1 MKNVMK
7 RMAPVLLVLLI
18 LGNSVLIPDSARAE
32 ATDIVITEVMASNG
46 TWSGGHAYDWVELYN
61 RGKDTADLSG
71 WYLSDSRKKP
81 DKWAFPE
88 GTRLKPGSYLLV
100 YCSGKTE
107 EAQRP
112 RDLIFYST
120 FKLSAKG
127 DQVVLTDRNGLQV
140 DILLRHRQ
148 DPSRNGQDLSHGPHG
163 FGKGAADPVEGRQ
176 KQIPEVLAA
185 EGPLGEPV
193 GHQLLH
199 DPVRVGQRQ
208 HAVPGVAG
216 GQHAKVLAEHAAAA
230 AVIGHGDNGSDVP
243 DVALEAPE
251 HGGKAVAAADGDHP
265 GQGAR

>member
-112 RDLIFYST
+112 RKRASR
-120 FKLSAKG
+120 K
-127 DQVVLTDRNGLQV
+127 NLQRPFAALAV
-140 DILLRHRQ
+140 D
-148 DPSRNGQDLSHGPHG
+148 
-163 FGKGAADPVEGRQ
+163 
-176 KQIPEVLAA
+176 
-185 EGPLGEPV
+185 
-193 GHQLLH
+193 
-199 DPVRVGQRQ
+199 
-208 HAVPGVAG
+208 
-216 GQHAKVLAEHAAAA
+216 
-230 AVIGHGDNGSDVP
+230 
-243 DVALEAPE
+243 
-251 HGGKAVAAADGDHP
+251 
-265 GQGAR
+265 